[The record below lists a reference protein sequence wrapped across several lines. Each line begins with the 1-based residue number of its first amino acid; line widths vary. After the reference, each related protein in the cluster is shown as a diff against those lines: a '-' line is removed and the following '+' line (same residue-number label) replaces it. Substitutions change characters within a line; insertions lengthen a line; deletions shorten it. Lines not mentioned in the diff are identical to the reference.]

1 MFKLKNYLFLENR
14 KLPNKNANTI
24 LYWHFT
30 DNYKFGIDFVFP
42 SKLRFE
48 KQNPKRIISS
58 KLDYSFGV
66 LFYS

>member
-30 DNYKFGIDFVFP
+30 YNYKFGIDFVFP